1 MNNLKLA
8 MLVVLIPI
16 GVLVADKEKLDR
28 GSIHHISDL
37 IVKHNPK
44 QRADDGRDGLGRAF
58 DVLFALDEA
67 NSGQAS

>member
-37 IVKHNPK
+37 IVKH
-44 QRADDGRDGLGRAF
+44 
-58 DVLFALDEA
+58 
-67 NSGQAS
+67 